1 MPQAE
6 FSAIATS
13 VDELVALR
21 TQATAKLRGS
31 RKRVRHQKSGL
42 SSSAMLGRGL
52 DFAEVRAYQPGDDV
66 RNMDWNVTARTGIA
80 HTKLFV
86 EERELPCFL
95 MVDMRSSM
103 WFATRGSFKAMQA
116 ARLAALLGW
125 CAVAAND
132 RVGGIVFGDNWH
144 FEVKPRS
151 GRAGMMQLIRYM
163 AAAENQNLPDQIAKQ
178 SPTRSDTQPAVEKG
192 QATEVAQAAIQASNP
207 AAVLQQNLQRLQ
219 QLARRGGDLYVLSD
233 FTGALQAANDA
244 SGSTQLAQPED
255 TPISDLLRAIA
266 HRSHLTL
273 LRIHDPLEAD
283 LPAPGQYM
291 VQSRGRRRVLDT
303 LMPNR
308 RERHAARFNA
318 RTTLLS
324 KAAGARH
331 VLPVST
337 QDWPADVLESLLK
350 GNVAANPAGVAVVV
364 DQVADEVSASR

>member
-1 MPQAE
+1 MLQTE
-6 FSAIATS
+6 FSAIETS
-13 VDELVALR
+13 VDELVAMR
-21 TQATAKLRGS
+21 TQAMAKLRGS

-116 ARLAALLGW
+116 ARLASLLGW
-125 CAVAAND
+125 CAVASND
-132 RVGGIVFGDNWH
+132 RVGGIVFGDTWH
-144 FEVKPRS
+144 YEVKPRS
-151 GRAGMMQLIRYM
+151 GRSGMMQLIRHM
-163 AAAENQNLPDQIAKQ
+163 AAAENENLPGQ
-178 SPTRSDTQPAVEKG
+178 SSEPSTKVPPPSSHAL
-192 QATEVAQAAIQASNP
+192 NP
-207 AAVLQQNLQRLQ
+207 AEVLQQNLQRLQ

-233 FTGALQAANDA
+233 FTGAMAVELESGAA
-244 SGSTQLAQPED
+244 QPMEPED
-255 TPISDLLRAIA
+255 TPVSDLLRAIA
-266 HRSHLTL
+266 HRSYLTL
-273 LRIHDPLEAD
+273 LRVHDPLEAE
-283 LPAPGQYM
+283 LPEPGQYL
-291 VQSRGRRRVLDT
+291 VQSRGRRSLLDT
-303 LMPNR
+303 LVPMR
-308 RERHAARFNA
+308 RERHAARFSA
-318 RTTLLS
+318 RTNLLT

-350 GNVAANPAGVAVVV
+350 GYVAPSPGDAGVAVVSTT
-364 DQVADEVSASR
+364 A